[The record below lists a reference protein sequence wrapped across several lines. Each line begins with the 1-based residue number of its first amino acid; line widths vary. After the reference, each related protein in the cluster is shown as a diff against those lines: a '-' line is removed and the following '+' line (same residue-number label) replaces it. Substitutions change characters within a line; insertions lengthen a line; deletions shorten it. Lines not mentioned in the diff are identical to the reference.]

1 MKSFSNIILLAVGI
15 LLMSCS
21 SIPEQNFHAKGISPR
36 EVFIQF
42 DSSLQAHNLVYT
54 YKKLSQ
60 FKLSNG
66 NSFEITS
73 IRTDSLLKE
82 NSCYNWQTGNFKIK
96 PGIPNS
102 ISYKLDSETLQRLSE
117 EFESNIQF
125 CLDSNIIQLNLRAA
139 KADEYLYCYQA
150 ETGKRNRISWMLS
163 IYAVVDS
170 TMKIKKILYYYSG
183 DKYE

>member
-1 MKSFSNIILLAVGI
+1 MKIFPIIILFAFGI

-21 SIPEQNFHAKGISPR
+21 SIPEQNFNTKGISPR
-36 EVFIQF
+36 EVFVQF
-42 DSSLQAHNLVYT
+42 DSIFLAQNFVYT

-73 IRTDSLLKE
+73 IRTDNLLKE
-82 NSCYNWQTGNFKIK
+82 NTCYNRQTGSFRIK
-96 PGIPNS
+96 PEIPTS
-102 ISYKLDSETLQRLSE
+102 ISYKLDSETLHQLSE

-125 CLDSNIIQLNLRAA
+125 CLDSNIIQLDLRAVNE
-139 KADEYLYCYQA
+139 DEYLYCFQA

-163 IYAVVDS
+163 IYAIADS

-183 DKYE
+183 HKYE